1 MYFLE
6 ALTRSY
12 AAHPG
17 PRPRQQWR
25 RVYREVSRLLG
36 APSDREVGSPEELE
50 RLLENLE
57 SLDVLFTELEELDE
71 VAGGDP
77 DAAQL
82 RLRSVLVSQV
92 TITLQAMLADVRRW
106 HDGVYERMRR
116 QSTRLA
122 GTSLL
127 LFVVLA
133 GLLGAV
139 AVTTERAI
147 LAPLRDLEDG
157 MDRVAEGEL
166 AHRFETDRTD
176 EIGTVARSFD
186 RMTERLERQVTR
198 RSEAEAVLQKRVREL
213 RVLYG
218 VSQELARTGV
228 PLEDRLENIVAL
240 LPPGWLHPDVT
251 EARIRYGETDF
262 ETAGFRETP
271 RALSNEIV
279 VREEVVGRL
288 DVVVTEERPA
298 EKEFLQAQKLEA
310 VGRLSGGVAHDF
322 NNLLTIV
329 SAHADF
335 LLLDLSDP
343 EARSSHPERT
353 SR

>member
-106 HDGVYERMRR
+106 HDGVYSGCGASPRDWPGRPCSSSSSWPGCSERW
-116 QSTRLA
+116 
-122 GTSLL
+122 
-127 LFVVLA
+127 
-133 GLLGAV
+133 
-139 AVTTERAI
+139 
-147 LAPLRDLEDG
+147 P
-157 MDRVAEGEL
+157 
-166 AHRFETDRTD
+166 
-176 EIGTVARSFD
+176 
-186 RMTERLERQVTR
+186 
-198 RSEAEAVLQKRVREL
+198 
-213 RVLYG
+213 
-218 VSQELARTGV
+218 
-228 PLEDRLENIVAL
+228 
-240 LPPGWLHPDVT
+240 
-251 EARIRYGETDF
+251 
-262 ETAGFRETP
+262 
-271 RALSNEIV
+271 
-279 VREEVVGRL
+279 
-288 DVVVTEERPA
+288 
-298 EKEFLQAQKLEA
+298 
-310 VGRLSGGVAHDF
+310 
-322 NNLLTIV
+322 
-329 SAHADF
+329 
-335 LLLDLSDP
+335 
-343 EARSSHPERT
+343 
-353 SR
+353 